1 MSVDANGA
9 RLPEK
14 GLGLALDLLEEV
26 ARSDRG
32 VTAADI
38 ARAVGAPR
46 ATVYRVVNS
55 LVRDEFLVRRPDLTG
70 FLLGTRVLELASLVE
85 TQRRAG
91 PATVIERLREQTG
104 EGIHLFGFHRSGV
117 EIVDEDRRIPLA
129 DRETLLADPARSA
142 IGHLWLVDH
151 TDRVI
156 ARAPRWLVRPS
167 RDDIAAVTEAYAVRG
182 YTEQAA
188 LLAPDRACI
197 AVPINDAQ
205 GVPIGAV
212 SLSTSTSRL
221 STVAR
226 HVATLRDAADE
237 LAEVVPASP

>member
-1 MSVDANGA
+1 MSVDGNGA

-14 GLGLALDLLEEV
+14 GLGLALDILEEV

-55 LVRDEFLVRRPDLTG
+55 LVRDEFLVRRPDLAG
-70 FLLGTRVLELASLVE
+70 FLLGTRVLELANLVE

-91 PATVIERLREQTG
+91 PSSVIARVREQTG
-104 EGIHLFGFHRSGV
+104 EGIHLFGFHRAGV
-117 EIVDEDRRIPLA
+117 EIIDEDPHLPLA
-129 DRETLLADPARSA
+129 DRETLLADPVKSA
-142 IGHLWLVDH
+142 IGQLWLVDH
-151 TDRVI
+151 ADRVI
-156 ARAPRWLVRPS
+156 PRAPRWIVRPS
-167 RDDIAAVTEAYAVRG
+167 PDEIAAVTEAYAARG

-197 AVPINDAQ
+197 AVPVSDAL
-205 GVPIGAV
+205 GVPVGAV

-226 HVATLRDAADE
+226 HLSTLRSAADE
-237 LAEVVPASP
+237 LAGVVPAEP